1 MAVAQVP
8 LADGV
13 GHVAARLEVLGQQL
27 VLRAQTCTQK
37 YLRTIRK
44 YLLLTGWLVSADVA
58 ALEAEAPGVLA
69 GEERGPAGGAGGVG
83 VVAAQDNPGPGHR
96 VMCLVMIMSCVMQIS
111 PGMPADVSGQGIRIV
126 PWDIIET

>member
-27 VLRAQTCTQK
+27 VLRAQACTQK
-37 YLRTIRK
+37 YLRTIKK
-44 YLLLTGWLVSADVA
+44 YLPLTGWLVSADVA

-83 VVAAQDNPGPGHR
+83 VVPAQDNPGPGHS
-96 VMCLVMIMSCVMQIS
+96 VM
-111 PGMPADVSGQGIRIV
+111 VS
-126 PWDIIET
+126 